1 MNRRNCI
8 SRHGNCNRPASNFR
22 KTRHSRQSHIVGYN
36 TVAVEKSKFIAL
48 GVQFTD
54 VNGTTTS
61 IAIKDLLKV
70 DTPYGM
76 TALNGAADQIH
87 VWTGMAWDKYFYH
100 MNLKTWVKSGESTE
114 TTDSVNL
121 GDTVFFLRSMR
132 GNGNIT
138 LSGGVYV
145 SNTPSTCSLT
155 KSKFHFLTY
164 PWPVEIKI
172 DDIKN
177 CIDVPY
183 GMTSLNGAADQIH
196 VWTGMAWDKYFYHS
210 NLKGFVKS
218 GENAI
223 TTDVIEPGE
232 GFFFLRSMRGNGT
245 LTFTKPVG
253 L

>member
-1 MNRRNCI
+1 MQGFYCI
-8 SRHGNCNRPASNFR
+8 YPPIYSTKSDR
-22 KTRHSRQSHIVGYN
+22 KTHNFKGNSASHFVGYN

-100 MNLKTWVKSGESTE
+100 
-114 TTDSVNL
+114 
-121 GDTVFFLRSMR
+121 
-132 GNGNIT
+132 
-138 LSGGVYV
+138 
-145 SNTPSTCSLT
+145 
-155 KSKFHFLTY
+155 
-164 PWPVEIKI
+164 
-172 DDIKN
+172 
-177 CIDVPY
+177 
-183 GMTSLNGAADQIH
+183 
-196 VWTGMAWDKYFYHS
+196 S